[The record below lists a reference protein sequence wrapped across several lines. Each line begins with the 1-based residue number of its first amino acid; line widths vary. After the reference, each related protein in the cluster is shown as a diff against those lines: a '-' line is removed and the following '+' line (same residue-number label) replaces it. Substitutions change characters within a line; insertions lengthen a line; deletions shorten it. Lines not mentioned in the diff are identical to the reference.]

1 MVKFSRS
8 QQTRAKARD
17 YELGNMFRHTVV
29 AGFSPRPLGMRSLAT
44 ARITPMSRTVLRLV
58 LAAFVSWTWV
68 LAQEPVYILK
78 VDVPYVSVD
87 VSVQDTAGRT
97 VTDL

>member
-1 MVKFSRS
+1 
-8 QQTRAKARD
+8 
-17 YELGNMFRHTVV
+17 
-29 AGFSPRPLGMRSLAT
+29 
-44 ARITPMSRTVLRLV
+44 MSRTVLRLV

-97 VTDL
+97 VTDTSARCRHPTTFFCYSIGAAAPSTNGHLCKGP